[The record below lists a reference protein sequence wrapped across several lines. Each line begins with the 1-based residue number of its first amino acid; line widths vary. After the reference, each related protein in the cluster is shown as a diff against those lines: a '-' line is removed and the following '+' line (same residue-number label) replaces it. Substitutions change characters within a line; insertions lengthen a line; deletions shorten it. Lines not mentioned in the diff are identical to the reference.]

1 MVEFLIKRG
10 ADVRIKDTKVGQ
22 TPAGWA
28 EYGGHPEIRDL
39 LRTQSTQ

>member
-1 MVEFLIKRG
+1 MVDFLVEQG

-28 EYGGHPEIRDL
+28 DHGGHPEIKDR
-39 LRTQSTQ
+39 LREQSTS